1 MWKIIRNLLILLAV
15 IGTVA
20 AAVVLMVNNSS
31 LAGFEPQAGTG
42 AAGVQQP
49 SSENQPAF
57 QGERQEREGG
67 SSFWAEELLKNLGII
82 SATSAAII
90 LLEKSFTWIKGIR
103 KASSAQP

>member
-31 LAGFEPQAGTG
+31 IAGFEPRAGTG
-42 AAGVQQP
+42 TAGFQRP
-49 SSENQPAF
+49 SGENQPAF
-57 QGERQEREGG
+57 KGERQEREGG
-67 SSFWAEELLKNLGII
+67 NSFGAEELLKNLGII
-82 SATSAAII
+82 SATSAVII

-103 KASSAQP
+103 KTSSAQP